1 MLETFVLGAVS
12 GQGADVVT
20 SSGLSDIVS
29 FFNTQSVNNDV
40 AGTLMNTGLAFKIA
54 MGLIMF
60 IGAIAMAI
68 WIARIAIDIL
78 LLATNNIGNFSKL
91 ESLGTKSGGYGSVA
105 DYLKGNLLEIIL
117 VIILITL
124 IMTGFLFRLIGV
136 AISGTGMLLNKLF
149 NLDVDGGLSKVSGQ
163 SYKEGFDMLRLPE
176 KKIKYDE
183 ALGAL
188 KAQAD
193 VLYNYS
199 SEGMEKTNPKF
210 ISAMRAYSVQMG
222 RAVYAGN
229 SLGKGDTPKTLNLN
243 KAYFEQHLSSADACN
258 KSFIDTTV
266 INNYGDKGSTTVTVD
281 CK

>member
-1 MLETFVLGAVS
+1 MSQFVLAV
-12 GQGADVVT
+12 GADITT

-78 LLATNNIGNFSKL
+78 LLATNNMGKL
-91 ESLGTKSGGYGSVA
+91 DALEKFGTKQGGYGSVA
-105 DYLKGNLLEIIL
+105 EYLRGNLLEIIL
-117 VIILITL
+117 VILLITL

-163 SYKEGFDMLRLPE
+163 SYKEGFDLLRLPE
-176 KKIKYDE
+176 KKVQYDE
-183 ALGAL
+183 ALGGL

-193 VLYNYS
+193 ILYNYA
-199 SEGMEKTNPKF
+199 SEGMEKDNPKF
-210 ISAMRAYSVQMG
+210 ISAQRAYTVQMG
-222 RAVYAGN
+222 KAMYAGTKLTN
-229 SLGKGDTPKTLNLN
+229 SASKLNLN
-243 KAYFEQHLSSADACN
+243 SAYFAQHLSSADACN
-258 KSFIDTTV
+258 SSFIDTTV
-266 INNYGDKGSTTVTVD
+266 LSNYSAENVPSTVK